1 MTAEQYKPIYHWF
14 SDHPAVKRL
23 VVFLD
28 RWLPL
33 VPFVCYPVLLCLL
46 NVRLSRLF
54 LTQKQAALDFM
65 VLIARSVFVPGLVFW
80 GGTLL
85 RSRLH
90 FPRPY
95 EQPGFTPLVAKESRG
110 HSMPSRHA
118 LSAAV
123 LAAVWLYFYPAAG
136 CVMVGIALFICCLRG
151 SPGCIMCG
159 TWCAALHWA
168 LRWAVPECGCCKAI
182 PTRWNGHF
190 CPQRKKV
197 ETFFRFSLTE
207 CDGYGI
213 ISLAACAD
221 TELPP

>member
-1 MTAEQYKPIYHWF
+1 MTPEQYRKIRDGLDARPTL
-14 SDHPAVKRL
+14 RQL
-23 VVFLD
+23 VLFCNH
-28 RWLPL
+28 WLPA

-110 HSMPSRHA
+110 HSMPA
-118 LSAAV
+118 
-123 LAAVWLYFYPAAG
+123 
-136 CVMVGIALFICCLRG
+136 
-151 SPGCIMCG
+151 
-159 TWCAALHWA
+159 
-168 LRWAVPECGCCKAI
+168 
-182 PTRWNGHF
+182 TR
-190 CPQRKKV
+190 
-197 ETFFRFSLTE
+197 
-207 CDGYGI
+207 
-213 ISLAACAD
+213 
-221 TELPP
+221 

>member
-54 LTQKQAALDFM
+54 PTQKQVALDFM

-85 RSRLH
+85 RSTSSPVL
-90 FPRPY
+90 PR
-95 EQPGFTPLVAKESRG
+95 
-110 HSMPSRHA
+110 
-118 LSAAV
+118 
-123 LAAVWLYFYPAAG
+123 W
-136 CVMVGIALFICCLRG
+136 
-151 SPGCIMCG
+151 
-159 TWCAALHWA
+159 
-168 LRWAVPECGCCKAI
+168 
-182 PTRWNGHF
+182 
-190 CPQRKKV
+190 
-197 ETFFRFSLTE
+197 
-207 CDGYGI
+207 
-213 ISLAACAD
+213 
-221 TELPP
+221 

>member
-14 SDHPAVKRL
+14 SAHPAVKRL

-46 NVRLSRLF
+46 NIRLSRLF

-65 VLIARSVFVPGLVFW
+65 VLIARTVFVPGLVFW

-110 HSMPSRHA
+110 HPMPSRHA

-136 CVMVGIALFICCLRG
+136 CVMVGVALLICCLRVLTG
-151 SPGCIMCG
+151 VHHVRDVVCG
-159 TWCAALHWA
+159 FALGFALGAAGMWL
-168 LRWAVPECGCCKAI
+168 L
-182 PTRWNGHF
+182 
-190 CPQRKKV
+190 
-197 ETFFRFSLTE
+197 
-207 CDGYGI
+207 
-213 ISLAACAD
+213 
-221 TELPP
+221 

>member
-14 SDHPAVKRL
+14 SAHPAVKRL

-33 VPFVCYPVLLCLL
+33 VPFVFYPVLLCLL
-46 NVRLSRLF
+46 NNRLSRLF

-95 EQPGFTPLVAKESRG
+95 EQPGFVPLVAKETRG
-110 HSMPSRHA
+110 HSFPSRHA

-123 LAAVWLYFYPAAG
+123 LAMVWMYFYPAVGWA
-136 CVMVGIALFICCLRG
+136 MVGITVLICIGRVLTGVHFVRDVAFG
-151 SPGCIMCG
+151 
-159 TWCAALHWA
+159 AALGFA
-168 LRWAVPECGCCKAI
+168 L
-182 PTRWNGHF
+182 
-190 CPQRKKV
+190 
-197 ETFFRFSLTE
+197 
-207 CDGYGI
+207 GYAGMW
-213 ISLAACAD
+213 L
-221 TELPP
+221 L

>member
-14 SDHPAVKRL
+14 NTHPAVKRL

-80 GGTLL
+80 GGPLL

-90 FPRPY
+90 FTSPY

-136 CVMVGIALFICCLRG
+136 CVMVGIALLMAFKDHHRHLMIQLFHKIICGYNSADLIKQSRILDQ
-151 SPGCIMCG
+151 PG
-159 TWCAALHWA
+159 
-168 LRWAVPECGCCKAI
+168 
-182 PTRWNGHF
+182 
-190 CPQRKKV
+190 
-197 ETFFRFSLTE
+197 
-207 CDGYGI
+207 
-213 ISLAACAD
+213 
-221 TELPP
+221 